1 MKRPVIG
8 VVPLFDS
15 EKNSYWMIPGYMRG
29 LEAAGALPVMLPLT
43 TDRAELSELAQLCSG
58 ILFTGGQDVS
68 PRIYG
73 ENASPLCGEACD
85 ERDNM
90 ERELLRLAVE
100 NDIPSLG
107 ICRGI
112 QFINA
117 ALGGSLY
124 QDLPTE
130 HPSDTEHHMSPP
142 YDRVCHRVDIVK
154 GSPLHV
160 LLKKEVLGVNSYH
173 HQAVKQLA
181 PCLRAMAYSEDGITE
196 AVYLPDRRFIWAVQW
211 HPELSY
217 LSDEDSM
224 AIFNA
229 FVSAAR
235 G

>member
-154 GSPLHV
+154 GSPLHA